1 MNAIDEIERGQMKK
15 TVPPFQIGDTVRV
28 HMTIRE
34 GEKERVQII
43 EGVVISKKHGGS
55 RETFTVRKISFGVG
69 VERTFPLHSPKVGK
83 VEVVRHAKV
92 RRAKLYYL
100 RDLQG
105 KASKTK
111 EKDRQQILKAQQ
123 AVSQKSKGEA
133 EAPKTAAD

>member
-43 EGVVISKKHGGS
+43 EGVVISKKHGGA

-69 VERTFPLHSPKVGK
+69 VERTFPIHSPKVGK

-111 EKDRQQILKAQQ
+111 EKDRQQILKGQQ
-123 AVSQKSKGEA
+123 AASSKSKDEE